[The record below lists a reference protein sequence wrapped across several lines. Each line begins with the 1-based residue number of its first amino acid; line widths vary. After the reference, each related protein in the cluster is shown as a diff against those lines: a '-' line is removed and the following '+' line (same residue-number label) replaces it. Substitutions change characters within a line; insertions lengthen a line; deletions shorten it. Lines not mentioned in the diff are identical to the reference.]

1 MDDLIRQLK
10 LWQIRERLLR
20 IMWGFARISAVV
32 AAGLLIACFLDWWI
46 DRYRDTPFLV
56 RFLLTTAQLVAF
68 GGAAYLFLFR
78 LNVPSLDDLAGRAED
93 RVSEFDHRLVT
104 ALQLNRPTAKTEGM
118 SRELIRAVTTE
129 AEALAARHNLP
140 RFAEHWRGGY
150 ALAVIVPLAL
160 FALAVYAINGPLVR
174 ALVARQCLMRV
185 DIPRS
190 VQLEPDTTELWPS
203 GDEVAVR
210 IRVTGQF
217 NPDAVGTIRVKPE
230 GQPTEEYALKY
241 FSTETDDTAI
251 YTATVPPSSSPF
263 TYRAWLQDGRTRQP
277 GAVRFEPRPVV
288 QSIAAMVILPDYVGK
303 TPDGRPYARFMPQA
317 EVVALADSQVR
328 VAATASKPIVS
339 ATVIL
344 YGRDE
349 KGKEVEARRVP
360 MELRG
365 EDAAEATFTLPPRPT
380 AYRIEVTDKNGFA
393 NANPPRRGIAL
404 APDDPPR
411 VQLLAEVLKDPK
423 DAGPL
428 DDYDV
433 TGMPLVPGGQVQVG
447 YFARSPLGIRKAQI
461 AYRVNEGEWTFLPLK
476 LTVAETDKLGR
487 FLPELGVFENSGPF
501 GQVEFYPLPSKD
513 VEVEPSGLE
522 AGGRYNFQTA
532 ALTKTGP
539 DGKPKNLDIGD
550 RVEFY
555 VESFDRNPA
564 DGREGGRSES
574 RIKSVVTQAQLDE
587 WNRQRVQTA
596 ERLRTIE
603 ERQRGIFTPRRN

>member
-1 MDDLIRQLK
+1 
-10 LWQIRERLLR
+10 
-20 IMWGFARISAVV
+20 
-32 AAGLLIACFLDWWI
+32 
-46 DRYRDTPFLV
+46 
-56 RFLLTTAQLVAF
+56 
-68 GGAAYLFLFR
+68 
-78 LNVPSLDDLAGRAED
+78 
-93 RVSEFDHRLVT
+93 
-104 ALQLNRPTAKTEGM
+104 M

-150 ALAVIVPLAL
+150 ALAVLVPLAL
-160 FALAVYAINGPLVR
+160 FAFVIYAINGPLVR
-174 ALVARQCLMRV
+174 ALVARQCLLPV

-210 IRVTGQF
+210 IRVTGRF
-217 NPDAVGTIRVKPE
+217 NPDAVGTVRVKPE
-230 GQPTEEYALKY
+230 GQPTEEYQLKY

-251 YTATVPPSSSPF
+251 YTAMVPPSSSPF
-263 TYRAWLQDGRTRQP
+263 TYRAWLQDGRTRLS

-317 EVVALADSQVR
+317 EVVALADSQIR
-328 VAATASKPIVS
+328 VAAAASKPIVS
-339 ATVIL
+339 ATCIL

-349 KGKEVEARRVP
+349 KGKEVEVRRVP

-393 NANPPRRGIAL
+393 NATPPRRGITL

-461 AYRVNEGEWTFLPLK
+461 AYRVNEGEWTILPLK

-513 VEVEPSGLE
+513 VEIEPSGLE

-539 DGKPKNLDIGD
+539 DGRPKNLDLGD

-555 VESFDRNPA
+555 VETFDRNPTE
-564 DGREGGRSES
+564 GRIGGRSES

-603 ERQRGIFTPRRN
+603 ERQRGIFTPKRN